1 MSLSTSAARRAPN
14 LDELCEFVDGYPDTI
29 TTIKNDFQALA
40 SRVGLAPEV
49 PPSLQA
55 IQNQLYSL
63 IAAAFPSGHGA
74 IWHICRNMEKELIL
88 RHVLD
93 AKSIDPYFS
102 VLSTLRDA
110 VRGHADGNGGTTGD

>member
-1 MSLSTSAARRAPN
+1 MCPSTSVTRKAPH
-14 LDELCEFVDGYPDTI
+14 LDELCEIVDGYPDTI
-29 TTIKNDFQALA
+29 TVIKDDFQALA
-40 SRVGLAPEV
+40 LRVGLAPET
-49 PPSLQA
+49 PRSLQA
-55 IQNQLYSL
+55 IQKQLYAL